1 MTEGIDTTPVLLQAK
16 VFQKMFIGASCFF
29 EQEKEHIN
37 SLNVFPVPD
46 GDTGTNMSMTLAA
59 AAEAAL
65 NYKGNSAGELAEAVA
80 HSSLMGARG
89 NSGVIL
95 AQLLRG
101 IARGLA
107 NKEQVSLS
115 ELSKA
120 FQYGVVYAYKAVS
133 KPVEGTI
140 LTVAREIAR
149 GTKNAIRSGKD
160 LYGVLEEAIASGN
173 NALKKTTEML
183 PVLKEAGVV
192 DAGGKG
198 LVVFLNGCLHSARLS
213 MEEIMVRRKADNG
226 TEEAKQA
233 FPGAITRQ
241 EEAPLKLLYPYC
253 TELIIKSKENNFASL
268 EAKLLPLGDSQVIV
282 ADKNICKVHIHTDRP
297 GLILDICLN
306 YGTLHDIKIDNMYDQ
321 HIETIGQQ
329 AEREKV
335 ITLPK
340 DSGSLKPKEICI
352 ISVSFGEGF
361 KEIFFSLG
369 ADEIVFGGQTMNPKV
384 EDMVAAV
391 QQTMSEKVIILPNNK
406 NIQLVAEQARKFTSK
421 DVKVLPTKTLP
432 EGLAALFAFHPDKDL
447 ESNLKNMEE
456 SISRTKSGEVTFA
469 TRDTSLQGKKIK
481 KGDYLGIFNGDILVW
496 GESLQDTTLKL
507 VQGMVGDDDE
517 IISIFYGKDISRE
530 EAGKLAEALEQNF
543 PEMEME
549 LKYGGQPLYY
559 YILLVE

>member
-160 LYGVLEEAIASGN
+160 RSIRSFR
-173 NALKKTTEML
+173 
-183 PVLKEAGVV
+183 
-192 DAGGKG
+192 GGY
-198 LVVFLNGCLHSARLS
+198 CQ
-213 MEEIMVRRKADNG
+213 RK
-226 TEEAKQA
+226 
-233 FPGAITRQ
+233 
-241 EEAPLKLLYPYC
+241 
-253 TELIIKSKENNFASL
+253 
-268 EAKLLPLGDSQVIV
+268 
-282 ADKNICKVHIHTDRP
+282 
-297 GLILDICLN
+297 
-306 YGTLHDIKIDNMYDQ
+306 
-321 HIETIGQQ
+321 
-329 AEREKV
+329 
-335 ITLPK
+335 
-340 DSGSLKPKEICI
+340 
-352 ISVSFGEGF
+352 
-361 KEIFFSLG
+361 
-369 ADEIVFGGQTMNPKV
+369 
-384 EDMVAAV
+384 
-391 QQTMSEKVIILPNNK
+391 
-406 NIQLVAEQARKFTSK
+406 
-421 DVKVLPTKTLP
+421 
-432 EGLAALFAFHPDKDL
+432 
-447 ESNLKNMEE
+447 
-456 SISRTKSGEVTFA
+456 
-469 TRDTSLQGKKIK
+469 
-481 KGDYLGIFNGDILVW
+481 
-496 GESLQDTTLKL
+496 
-507 VQGMVGDDDE
+507 
-517 IISIFYGKDISRE
+517 
-530 EAGKLAEALEQNF
+530 
-543 PEMEME
+543 
-549 LKYGGQPLYY
+549 
-559 YILLVE
+559 